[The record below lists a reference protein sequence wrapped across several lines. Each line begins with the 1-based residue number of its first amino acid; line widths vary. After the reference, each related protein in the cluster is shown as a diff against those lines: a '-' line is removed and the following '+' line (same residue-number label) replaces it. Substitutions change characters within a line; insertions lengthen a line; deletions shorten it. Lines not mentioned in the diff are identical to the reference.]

1 MHLVIMGFF
10 GTVLA
15 FSLSACGDKGSSM
28 SDKDSAAAQEAIRS
42 LSAEVEKTA
51 GSLAVLNPK
60 HDKQYFVDRQTQSIK
75 ECINAADFT
84 SCYKPKLD
92 AMRYE

>member
-1 MHLVIMGFF
+1 MLIKMGFV
-10 GTVLA
+10 GAVLA
-15 FSLSACGDKGSSM
+15 FSLSACGDKGPSM
-28 SDKDSAAAQEAIRS
+28 SGKDSAAAQEAIRS
-42 LSAEVEKTA
+42 LSATVVETA

-75 ECINAADFT
+75 ECINASDFE